1 MYKLRG
7 MQTCWLKLWP
17 FSANQSGKSAQH
29 KSRVQPHYSV
39 MPKTTWPSYFKGP
52 ASLGSAIVITSI
64 FGKRFYRVGC
74 QITLLS
80 PGKSFQINSFNFFSI
95 LD

>member
-29 KSRVQPHYSV
+29 KSCVQPHYSV
-39 MPKTTWPSYFKGP
+39 MPKTTWPSYFKRP
-52 ASLGSAIVITSI
+52 ASLGSAIVI
-64 FGKRFYRVGC
+64 C
-74 QITLLS
+74 L
-80 PGKSFQINSFNFFSI
+80 FFSQRLI
-95 LD
+95 LCKQVNVLIMLIDTFEEIIDVN